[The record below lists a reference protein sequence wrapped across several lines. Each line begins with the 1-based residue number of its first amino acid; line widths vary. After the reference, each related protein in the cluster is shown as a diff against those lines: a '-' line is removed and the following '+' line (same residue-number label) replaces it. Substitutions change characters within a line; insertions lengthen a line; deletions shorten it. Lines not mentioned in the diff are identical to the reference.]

1 MTIFPFSSTVT
12 LPNGILESST
22 VLTCGIP
29 PPPYVIKTTWINP
42 TGEVLEMGKE
52 PPNYSINEGFL
63 IIDTRL
69 IIGSTLQIKNLS
81 YKDAGTYRCVAERAE
96 RTDSD
101 IRAAATMQL
110 NLLGMLTIFLLLFSI

>member
-1 MTIFPFSSTVT
+1 
-12 LPNGILESST
+12 
-22 VLTCGIP
+22 
-29 PPPYVIKTTWINP
+29 
-42 TGEVLEMGKE
+42 MGKE